1 MSFASTSPGGEATD
15 RADGSFR
22 AGPAREL
29 AEATA
34 SLKEL
39 MCADAETRGRVD
51 KLARDGVGVDVL
63 GGVLAA

>member
-1 MSFASTSPGGEATD
+1 MVFFILAAYTPKTTSSSS
-15 RADGSFR
+15 R
-22 AGPAREL
+22 L
-29 AEATA
+29 TA

-39 MCADAETRGRVD
+39 MCAAAETRGRVD